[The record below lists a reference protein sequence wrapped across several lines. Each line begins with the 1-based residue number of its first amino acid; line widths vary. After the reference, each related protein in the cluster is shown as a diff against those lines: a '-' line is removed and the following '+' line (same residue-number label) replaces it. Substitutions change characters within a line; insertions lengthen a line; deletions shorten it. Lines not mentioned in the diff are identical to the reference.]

1 MLIDEIKKLNM
12 QAMKERNAHK
22 KDAYSNIISKYQLLV
37 TANKNPND
45 EDVLKIIQKINKEL
59 HEELEMY
66 QKANKEEFV
75 SKLNIQIEAIEAL
88 LPKLMSE
95 EEIRKE
101 ITSLEDKS
109 IKSVMKHFKDN
120 FTDKVDM
127 SLVSKISKEFN

>member
-120 FTDKVDM
+120 FTGKVDM